1 MRLHHLRLTNFRGV
15 RDVQV
20 AFASPGITVVLADN
34 EAGKSSLLEA
44 LDKLFRL
51 PDDSKSGQLRAVQP
65 VGRDVGTTVEA
76 HLELGGHQVT
86 YRKTWF
92 RNRATELVVDG
103 RALTGREAHD
113 AATALF
119 GRNVDPHLWDALV
132 VSQDASLVQP
142 TAREITPLLTALS
155 RSSGVDDPHEN
166 SPEESSLTLAIEREY
181 RRYFTAKDGRV
192 TGELA
197 EAEREL
203 AEATASAQTTR
214 AAAAQ
219 VERTVVEA
227 ERLEHERVM
236 LRQQRDAN
244 EQRLRDL
251 RTKLT
256 AAELAESTLSQ
267 AGTRADLA
275 RVRAGTA
282 RASAEQRAVDLARL
296 SSSEAAVT
304 ELATSLATAENA
316 AAAATE
322 ALTVARVADD
332 SARSAVSAARTELA
346 GWHRADSQR
355 RDTDSLDQLR
365 LRVTAIGEA
374 RSSEQRL
381 RAEADHILVTPTT
394 LDLVETP
401 HRELALAEA
410 RAQASAP
417 RITVRRL
424 GRAGV
429 TVGRGDTRAAV
440 TKAAPHDAAVTEPV
454 VVTVAGTAEITV
466 RPAAGT
472 AGDTQ
477 SELARHR
484 ASLRDMLTELGSDD
498 IDDLRVQVRRRGE
511 LLRGADDAAAI
522 AQAHLGNDT
531 FEALTTL
538 LDRLL
543 TEASARAAIPA
554 IPTLFDPPSAEL
566 TLAEAER
573 RTVCADLT
581 AEATSATLRQA
592 QADAERTREQ
602 AVEIRVRHEEALRRH
617 DADRAR
623 LTSERGRADDATV
636 LADAD
641 RATASAMEAD
651 ADLVRAQDSFAVSGL
666 AGVADAHA
674 RALEIADQLDRQLTA
689 TSDEWSRAQGRLDDA
704 GAAGLATSAE
714 LAEGRLEQTSERHA
728 VVRRRADA
736 VALLRDTLAQH
747 SASARLRY
755 ADPLKHR
762 IEALGRVVFGPSF
775 SVNLSEGLDVDDRSL
790 DGDLLPVVSLSTGAK
805 EQLAIVVRM
814 AIASLTGIDDGGVPL
829 ILDDALGWSD
839 PGRLSQMHRL
849 LGEAA
854 RSQQII
860 LLTSQ
865 WSRYN
870 LIPGVGEPVRLRCAS

>member
-1 MRLHHLRLTNFRGV
+1 MRLHRLRLTNFRGV

-51 PDDSKSGQLRAVQP
+51 PDDSKSGKLQAVQP

-119 GRNVDPHLWDALV
+119 GRTVDAHLWDALV
-132 VSQDASLVQP
+132 VSQDAALTQP
-142 TAREITPLLTALS
+142 AAREITPLLTALS
-155 RSSGVDDPHEN
+155 RSSGVDE
-166 SPEESSLTLAIEREY
+166 PEVNQPEASSLTLGIEREY
-181 RRYFTAKDGRV
+181 RRYFTAKERRV

-197 EAEREL
+197 EAEKLL
-203 AEATASAQTTR
+203 ADATAAAEMCR

-227 ERLEHERVM
+227 ERLEHERVL

-244 EQRLRDL
+244 HQRLGEL
-251 RTKLT
+251 RTKLA
-256 AAELAESTLSQ
+256 AAELAEATLSQ
-267 AGTRADLA
+267 ARTRADLA
-275 RVRAGTA
+275 QVRAGTTQAAA
-282 RASAEQRAVDLARL
+282 RQRAVDVARL
-296 SSSEAAVT
+296 TGSVAAAAD
-304 ELATSLATAENA
+304 LAASLATADA
-316 AAAATE
+316 AAAAAAD
-322 ALTVARVADD
+322 ALTVARIADD
-332 SARSAVSAARTELA
+332 SARSAVRDARTELA
-346 GWHRADSQR
+346 GWHRADRGR
-355 RDTDSLDQLR
+355 RDADSLDQLQ
-365 LRVTAIGEA
+365 LRILAIEDC
-374 RSSEQRL
+374 RSSERQL
-381 RAEADHILVTPTT
+381 RAEADDILVTAST
-394 LDLVETP
+394 LDLVEALQ
-401 HRELALAEA
+401 RELTLAEA
-410 RAQASAP
+410 RAQASAA

-429 TVGRGDTRAAV
+429 TVGQADAV
-440 TKAAPHDAAVTEPV
+440 VTVSKATAHESAVTEPV
-454 VVTVAGTAEITV
+454 VVTVTGTAEIIV
-466 RPAAGT
+466 RPAP
-472 AGDTQ
+472 GDVQ

-484 ASLRDMLTELGSDD
+484 ASLADMLAELGTDD
-498 IDDLRVQVRRRGE
+498 IEDLRAHVQRRRE
-511 LLRGADDAAAI
+511 LVRAADDAAAI
-522 AQAHLGNDT
+522 ASAHLGNDT
-531 FEALTTL
+531 FEALTVL
-538 LDRLL
+538 RDRLV
-543 TEASARAAIPA
+543 AGAAARAARPA
-554 IPTLFDPPSAEL
+554 VPTLFDPPSAEL

-573 RTVCADLT
+573 RTATADLT
-581 AEATSATLRQA
+581 AEATSSALRRA
-592 QADAERTREQ
+592 QSDAEQTREQ
-602 AVEIRVRHEEALRRH
+602 VVELRVRHEEAARRLH
-617 DADRAR
+617 ADRVRLADERAR
-623 LTSERGRADDATV
+623 DDDATV
-636 LADAD
+636 LHDAD
-641 RATASAMEAD
+641 GAIAAAAAAD
-651 ADLVRAQDSFAVSGL
+651 ADLVRAGDAFAGSGL
-666 AGVADAHA
+666 AGVADAHT
-674 RALEIADQLDRQLTA
+674 RALEIAEQLERQLTA

-714 LAEGRLEQTSERHA
+714 LAEGRLEQASERHA

-736 VALLRDTLAQH
+736 VALLRDTLAEH

-762 IEALGRVVFGPSF
+762 IEELGRVVFGPTF
-775 SVNLSEGLDVDDRSL
+775 SVNLSEGLDVDDRTL
-790 DGDLLPVVSLSTGAK
+790 GGDLLPVVSLSTGAK

-814 AIASLTGIDDGGVPL
+814 AIASLTGLDDGGVPL

-839 PGRLSQMHRL
+839 PSRLSQMHRL

-854 RSQQII
+854 RNQQII

-870 LIPGVGEPVRLRCAS
+870 LIPGVGEPVRLLSAS